1 MIFTSFAVA
10 VLAATAGI
18 STGRGPSGNQQEPIK
33 PNFAYEL
40 TVANIARPKSFAYD
54 LEHAADSISNRPGKG
69 GRNPFDFENRE
80 NTVARTILNNFADG
94 LEEAHFFPTQVRY
107 LNYYSVE
114 EIGPKRDRHLQETL
128 DHSVVVF
135 ANEEGETYSFVDA
148 DMSEAAIIPD
158 DQPHEIDGVTFMDS
172 NIADVGVVGFKTVA
186 DKLAMI
192 GMSEFAYDKVYGKED
207 LASGGHDVIDIG
219 DMLAGNHTTGSDN
232 NDGNGGSGGGS
243 GGGGGTPE
251 EKYIIGTIDWFR
263 NLFLGKFSIDDEIG
277 AIGGNVA
284 MSVTDDPIFAK
295 IPLGAYSL
303 TGALEETDTAIA
315 LNAADVTNAMA
326 TAFSTNY
333 DVLIGNNNI
342 IIR

>member
-33 PNFAYEL
+33 PTFAYEL

-54 LEHAADSISNRPGKG
+54 LEYAADSISTRPGKG
-69 GRNPFDFENRE
+69 GRNNPFDFENKE
-80 NTVARTILNNFADG
+80 NTVVRTILNNFADG
-94 LEEAHFFPTQVRY
+94 LEEANFMPTQIRY

-114 EIGPKRDRHLQETL
+114 ETGPKRNRRMQETL

-148 DMSEAAIIPD
+148 DMSKAAIIHD
-158 DQPHEIDGVTFMDS
+158 NQPHEIDGVTFMDS
-172 NIADVGVVGFKTVA
+172 NIADVGVVGFKTVT

-207 LASGGHDVIDIG
+207 LAFGGHDVIDIG

-232 NDGNGGSGGGS
+232 NDGNGGSGGG
-243 GGGGGTPE
+243 GGTPE
-251 EKYIIGTIDWFR
+251 EKYIIGTIDWFH
-263 NLFLGKFSIDDEIG
+263 NLFLGKLSIDDEIG

-284 MSVTDDPIFAK
+284 MSVADNPIFDR

-303 TGALEETDTAIA
+303 TGALEEADTAIA
-315 LNAADVTNAMA
+315 LNAADVTNAMT

-333 DVLIGNNNI
+333 DALMGNNNI